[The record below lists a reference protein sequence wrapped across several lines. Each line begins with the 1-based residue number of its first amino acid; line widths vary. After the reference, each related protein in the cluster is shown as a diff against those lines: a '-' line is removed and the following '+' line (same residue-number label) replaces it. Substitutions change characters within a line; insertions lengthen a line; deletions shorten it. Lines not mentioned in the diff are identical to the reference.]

1 MDFKCTRKKNLKR
14 KNKKMPSSTKATF
27 IITLG
32 LVLICTS
39 ATAFLFPSS
48 SPSKTASLFRNKC
61 TLQATAAAGS
71 EVPTGVKVDVIFGD
85 DTEECDFG
93 ELLKS
98 HKKCVLFAVPGAFT
112 PTCSVKHLPGFISKI
127 DELKRAGV
135 EDVYCMAVN
144 DKFVMKAW
152 AKDVDNC
159 EKSGI
164 KLVAD
169 GNCEFTKKLD
179 LVKDCT
185 GGRMQLRT
193 QRFAAIIE
201 NGKFTTL
208 NVDENGL
215 DSSSAEVILD
225 SLKVAA

>member
-1 MDFKCTRKKNLKR
+1 MKSPVIL
-14 KNKKMPSSTKATF
+14 A
-27 IITLG
+27 LG
-32 LVLICTS
+32 LVLMCTTVS
-39 ATAFLFPSS
+39 AFFLPSS
-48 SPSKTASLFRNKC
+48 TNKIGSVFRNKFA
-61 TLQATAAAGS
+61 LQAAANVGG
-71 EVPTGVKVDVIFGD
+71 EVPTGIKVDVVSGED
-85 DTEECDFG
+85 SEECDFG
-93 ELLKS
+93 EVLKS

-112 PTCSVKHLPGFISKI
+112 PTCSIKHLPGFIAKM

-152 AKDVDNC
+152 AKSVDDC

-169 GNCEFTKKLD
+169 GNCDYTKKLD

-201 NGKFTTL
+201 NGKFTTV

-215 DSSSAEVILD
+215 DSSSAEAILD
-225 SLKVAA
+225 SLKVSA